1 MSVSRFSLVSILVA
15 MVSLP
20 LGVQAQTGPESE
32 GGSYEAPT
40 DTESDREVPESPTK
54 LQKSSGI
61 SSRLTDIN
69 SQCRGADVYI
79 VDCLAERLEVLE
91 RDMSGLV
98 GFTDARRIFRD
109 TAVQLRA
116 VTQNNVDSDRPK
128 ARIQTRDG
136 SFRSTRPLTPVD
148 AAKKRQAIAQ
158 AVAIIAEAETQLL
171 RSAETSARR
180 SVQYQQIAAALGSN
194 KVHLRSS

>member
-1 MSVSRFSLVSILVA
+1 MNIPRFSLATCLLVLL
-15 MVSLP
+15 SFP
-20 LGVQAQTGPESE
+20 LAAQAQTGPESE
-32 GGSYEAPT
+32 GGNESYP
-40 DTESDREVPESPTK
+40 TESDSEVPESPTK
-54 LQKSSGI
+54 LQDSAGI
-61 SSRLTDIN
+61 PARLAAVN
-69 SQCRGADVYI
+69 SQCLGADVYV

-98 GFTDARRIFRD
+98 GFSDARRIFRD

-116 VTQNNVDSDRPK
+116 VTQNNVDTDRPK
-128 ARIQTRDG
+128 ARLQARDG

-148 AAKKRQAIAQ
+148 ANRKRQAIAQ

-194 KVHLRSS
+194 KVLLRSA